1 MTTDRG
7 RLPLEGIRVLDM
19 AEEKG
24 ELCGRL
30 LADLGAE
37 VVRVEPPGGSPSRRL
52 PPLTPDGT
60 SLYFGY
66 HNANKSSITLDLA
79 QDAETLRALLAWAD
93 VWIETTPPGSLAGLG
108 FEPAD
113 VSRQHPELVVL
124 SMTDFGQT
132 GPYRDYRG
140 TDPVLVAMAGMLFRS
155 GGADRPPL
163 LPPGTVAYNAASV
176 TACFAVLSAL
186 LRRRVAGGGA
196 HLDLSVMEAMAQMSD
211 WGVPNSSVL
220 QQLGFPV
227 VERRD
232 GSGNTYPIYR
242 CTDGYVRLIVL
253 SARQWRS
260 LCEWMEAPDWLRD
273 PHWESMLNRSEI
285 TDVLDQLIEA
295 HFARLSRLAAAEE
308 AQRRGVAVTPVLR
321 PHEVLHLP
329 HFEERATF
337 VTGEIAPGLRGST
350 FGGFLEWNGSRLG
363 FRRRAPMI
371 DEDRQRVLEAA
382 RPAPAR
388 TRGATGTAPA
398 ADGASAGSGP
408 TSGPSRPFEGVR
420 VLDFGIGGVG
430 VEAGRMLADYGAD
443 VIKVESRGYPDFIR
457 TIAGTEMTPS
467 FASSSRG
474 KRSFG
479 INLKS
484 EAGLALLLRLVRVA
498 DVLIENSAVGV
509 MDRMGVSWARCHQE
523 NPRLVYVS
531 SQLMGQRGPW
541 AHWLGYGPSTRP
553 PAGMT
558 YLWNYEEAPEEK
570 PPGSRVI
577 YPDHLVGR
585 MCALGAVAGLL
596 ARDHTGE
603 GCHVEIAQVE
613 TTIGILGDLY
623 LQEAVEE
630 GSVRPRGNHSQRGA
644 PWGVY
649 PCAGED
655 EWCVITVTDDAA
667 WLGLRSAMGQP
678 AWARDS
684 DLDRAAGRL
693 ARRDELDERVAAW
706 TRDHD
711 ARRLTEVLQAAGVA
725 AGFMMTAS
733 RMVDD
738 PHLVARGFP
747 VPVEQTGSDGLI
759 LEGPAFHSTAIPDP
773 RPMPAPGLGQDTIDI
788 GRDLLGLDDEE
799 IALLVKD
806 GIFEVDPPAA
816 TPAGGGGSGLAPTA
830 ARAQEE
836 DGT

>member
-1 MTTDRG
+1 MTTGRR
-7 RLPLEGIRVLDM
+7 RLPLEGTRVLDM

-30 LADLGAE
+30 LADLGAD
-37 VVRVEPPGGSPSRRL
+37 VVRVEHPDGSPSRRL
-52 PPLTPDGT
+52 PPLAPDGT

-66 HNANKSSITLDLA
+66 RNANKSSVALDPA
-79 QDAETLRALLAWAD
+79 HDAETLRALLAWAD
-93 VWIETTPPGSLAGLG
+93 VWIETTPPGTLAGFG
-108 FEPAD
+108 FDPSE
-113 VSRQHPELVVL
+113 VSRRHPGLVVL

-140 TDPVLVAMAGMLFRS
+140 TDPVLAAMAGMLFRS

-163 LPPGTVAYNAASV
+163 LPPGTVAYHAASV

-186 LRRRVAGGGA
+186 LRRGVAGRGA

-220 QQLGFPV
+220 QHLGVPV
-227 VERRD
+227 VETRD

-260 LCEWMEAPDWLRD
+260 LCEWMDAPDWLRD
-273 PHWESMLNRSEI
+273 PHWDSMLSRLEI
-285 TDVLDQLIEA
+285 ADVLEQMIEA
-295 HFARLSRLAAAEE
+295 HFAGLSRLAAAEE

-337 VTGEIAPGLRGST
+337 VTAEIAPGLRAAT
-350 FGGFLEWNGSRLG
+350 FAGFLEWDGSRLG
-363 FRRRAPMI
+363 FRRRAPVV

-382 RPAPAR
+382 RSALAP
-388 TRGATGTAPA
+388 TPSATGTVQPG
-398 ADGASAGSGP
+398 DGSVAGPGP
-408 TSGPSRPFEGVR
+408 GRPFEGVR

-479 INLKS
+479 VNLKS
-484 EAGLALLLRLVRVA
+484 EAGLALLLRLVRVS

-509 MDRMGVSWARCHQE
+509 MDRMGVSWSRCQQE

-531 SQLMGQRGPW
+531 SQLMGQGGPW
-541 AHWLGYGPSTRP
+541 SHWLGYGPSTRP

-603 GCHVEIAQVE
+603 GCRVEVAQVE

-623 LQEAVEE
+623 LQEAVAA
-630 GSVRPRGNHSQRGA
+630 GSVGPQGNHSQRGA

-649 PCAGED
+649 PCAGDD

-667 WLGLRSAMGQP
+667 WLGLRSAMGEP
-678 AWARDS
+678 AWAQDA
-684 DLDRAAGRL
+684 DLGRAAGRL
-693 ARRDELDERVAAW
+693 ARRADLDDRVAAW

-711 ARRLTEVLQAAGVA
+711 ARRLTELLQSAGVA
-725 AGFMMTAS
+725 AGFMMTAT

-747 VPVEQTGSDGLI
+747 VPAEQPGCDGLI
-759 LEGPAFHSTAIPDP
+759 LEGPAFHSASIPDP
-773 RPMPAPGLGQDTIDI
+773 RPVPAPGLGQDTIDI
-788 GRDLLGLDDEE
+788 SRDLLGLDDEE
-799 IALLVKD
+799 IATLVND
-806 GIFEVDPPAA
+806 GILEVDPPAA
-816 TPAGGGGSGLAPTA
+816 ATAFGGGSGTAPTA
-830 ARAQEE
+830 VLEREE
-836 DGT
+836 DGS